1 MNRGDTVEEAIH
13 SENAERRRKNFI
25 LAIIITIIV
34 IYAAVPAYG
43 IIRDVSTGEH
53 VFVLSSNLPG
63 VQMNRPV
70 LGFIDKLHSFFH
82 PQQEVLVPVEQRID
96 LKGRVIYTDKTPYA
110 GGLIELRSETRY
122 TRTDRDGYFMFI
134 DVGVGDH
141 NINVL
146 DEAGN
151 VLASCAVE
159 INRTTEVENTELILL
174 SDGAIVFQ
182 VAVHVKVLE
191 ITVYLHRG
199 GDGKATGIDHIVLGL
214 APEVTT
220 QPSNPTDPT
229 NPTNPVAPANPP
241 NSEPPLVTPGG
252 DDGNSG
258 GGGGVGGG
266 AFDFD
271 VLDTATTTSY
281 GTAGAVSVNIFG
293 ADKRIAPGMSGS
305 YKFTVDNTANR
316 YATLYAVAFA
326 ATDTL
331 PDAHKIPMRF
341 RLKADGV
348 YVAGNETTWCTP
360 EELHQDTDVAGG
372 RNVKYMLDW
381 HWQDGPNDN
390 AFAAFGGNP
399 AYSYGLIIKVTA
411 QAE

>member
-1 MNRGDTVEEAIH
+1 VGEAIH
-13 SENAERRRKNFI
+13 SENAEKRRKNFI
-25 LAIIITIIV
+25 LAVIITIIV
-34 IYAAVPAYG
+34 IYAAVPTYG
-43 IIRDVSTGEH
+43 IIRDIGAGEH

-70 LGFIDKLHSFFH
+70 LGFIDRLHSFFH
-82 PQQEVLVPVEQRID
+82 PKQEVLVPVEQRID
-96 LKGRVIYTDKTPYA
+96 LKGRVVYTDKTPYPD
-110 GGLIELRSETRY
+110 GLIELRSEPRY
-122 TRTDRDGYFMFI
+122 TRTDKDGYFMFI
-134 DVGVGDH
+134 DVGEGDH

-146 DEAGN
+146 DDAGN
-151 VLASCAVE
+151 VLASCAVVIDRTSDLEDAE
-159 INRTTEVENTELILL
+159 IIRL
-174 SDGAIVFQ
+174 SDGTYVFQ

-191 ITVYLHRG
+191 ITIYLHRG
-199 GDGKATGIDHIVLGL
+199 GDGKATGVDHVVLGL

-220 QPSNPTDPT
+220 QPSNPTDPK
-229 NPTNPVAPANPP
+229 NPVDPANPP
-241 NSEPPLVTPGG
+241 NSEPPPVTPDE

-316 YATLYAVAFA
+316 YATLYDVTFA

-360 EELHQDTDVAGG
+360 EELYQDTDVAGG
-372 RNVKYMLDW
+372 RNVKYTLEW

-399 AYSYGLIIKVTA
+399 AYSYSLIIKVTA

>member
-1 MNRGDTVEEAIH
+1 MGEAIH
-13 SENAERRRKNFI
+13 SENAEKRRKNFI
-25 LAIIITIIV
+25 LAVIITIIV
-34 IYAAVPAYG
+34 IYAAVPTYG
-43 IIRDVSTGEH
+43 IIRDIGAGEH

-70 LGFIDKLHSFFH
+70 LGFIDRLHSFFH
-82 PQQEVLVPVEQRID
+82 PKQEVLVPVEQRID
-96 LKGRVIYTDKTPYA
+96 LKGRVVYTDKTPYPD
-110 GGLIELRSETRY
+110 GLIELRSEPRY
-122 TRTDRDGYFMFI
+122 TRTDKDGYFMFI
-134 DVGVGDH
+134 DVGEGDH

-146 DEAGN
+146 DDAGN
-151 VLASCAVE
+151 VLASCAVVIDRTSDLEDAE
-159 INRTTEVENTELILL
+159 IIRL
-174 SDGAIVFQ
+174 SDGTYVFQ

-191 ITVYLHRG
+191 ITIYLHRG
-199 GDGKATGIDHIVLGL
+199 GDGKATGVDHVVLGL

-220 QPSNPTDPT
+220 QPSNPTDPK
-229 NPTNPVAPANPP
+229 NPVDPANPP
-241 NSEPPLVTPGG
+241 NSEPPPVTPDE

-316 YATLYAVAFA
+316 YATLYDVTFA

-360 EELHQDTDVAGG
+360 EELYQDTDVAGG
-372 RNVKYMLDW
+372 RNVKYTLEW

-399 AYSYGLIIKVTA
+399 AYSYSLIIKVTA

>member
-1 MNRGDTVEEAIH
+1 MKRGDTVGEAIH
-13 SENAERRRKNFI
+13 SENAEKRRKNFI
-25 LAIIITIIV
+25 LAVIITIIV
-34 IYAAVPAYG
+34 IYAAVPTYG
-43 IIRDVSTGEH
+43 IIRDIGAGEH

-70 LGFIDKLHSFFH
+70 LGFIDRLHSFFH
-82 PQQEVLVPVEQRID
+82 PKQEVLVPVEQRID
-96 LKGRVIYTDKTPYA
+96 LKGRVVYTDKTPYPD
-110 GGLIELRSETRY
+110 GLIELRSEPRY
-122 TRTDRDGYFMFI
+122 TRTDKDGYFMFI
-134 DVGVGDH
+134 DVGEGDH

-146 DEAGN
+146 DDAGN
-151 VLASCAVE
+151 VLASCAVVIDRTSDLEDAE
-159 INRTTEVENTELILL
+159 IIRL
-174 SDGAIVFQ
+174 SDGTYVFQ

-191 ITVYLHRG
+191 ITIYLHRG
-199 GDGKATGIDHIVLGL
+199 GDGKATGVDHVVLGL

-220 QPSNPTDPT
+220 QPSNPTDPK
-229 NPTNPVAPANPP
+229 NPVDPANPP
-241 NSEPPLVTPGG
+241 NSEPPPVTPDE

-316 YATLYAVAFA
+316 YATLYDVTFA

-360 EELHQDTDVAGG
+360 EELYQDTDVAGG
-372 RNVKYMLDW
+372 RNVKYTLEW

-399 AYSYGLIIKVTA
+399 AYSYSLIIKVTA

>member
-1 MNRGDTVEEAIH
+1 LKRGDTVGEAIH
-13 SENAERRRKNFI
+13 SENAEKRRKNFI
-25 LAIIITIIV
+25 LAVIITIIV
-34 IYAAVPAYG
+34 IYAAVPTYG
-43 IIRDVSTGEH
+43 IIRDIGAGEH

-70 LGFIDKLHSFFH
+70 LGFIDRLHSFFH
-82 PQQEVLVPVEQRID
+82 PKQEVLVPVEQRID
-96 LKGRVIYTDKTPYA
+96 LKGRVVYTDKTPYPD
-110 GGLIELRSETRY
+110 GLIELRSEPRY
-122 TRTDRDGYFMFI
+122 TRTDKDGYFMFI
-134 DVGVGDH
+134 DVGEGDH

-146 DEAGN
+146 DDAGN
-151 VLASCAVE
+151 VLASCAVVIDRTSDLEDAE
-159 INRTTEVENTELILL
+159 IIRL
-174 SDGAIVFQ
+174 SDGTYVFQ

-191 ITVYLHRG
+191 ITIYLHRG
-199 GDGKATGIDHIVLGL
+199 GDGKATGVDHVVLGL

-220 QPSNPTDPT
+220 QPSNPTDPK
-229 NPTNPVAPANPP
+229 NPVDPANPP
-241 NSEPPLVTPGG
+241 NSEPPPVTPDE

-316 YATLYAVAFA
+316 YATLYDVTFA

-360 EELHQDTDVAGG
+360 EELYQDTDVAGG
-372 RNVKYMLDW
+372 RNVKYTLEW

-399 AYSYGLIIKVTA
+399 AYSYSLIIKVTA